1 MDTITISNRVIAYRR
16 YGRTVDP
23 ARPPVVLLHGA
34 GGNHLV
40 WPARMRHMAQ
50 TSVIAIDLPGHGESS
65 LPACATIDTFTE
77 LLRDLVETLE
87 LDPFVLAGHSMGGA
101 MALDFALAY
110 PQRLAGLVVI
120 GAGATMPVSA
130 KLVETMREDFTAAT
144 EMIVRY
150 SYRRGVAADELAL
163 YLAHLR
169 QCDPAVL
176 LEDLLACA
184 AFDVTEN
191 LANLSLPTLIV
202 CGQDDRMMP
211 VAMSE
216 TLHAAL
222 QSSELI
228 LVPNAGHNVMV
239 EYPDL
244 VAGYLAQ
251 FIDQIMNAQS
261 LDLAIA

>member
-1 MDTITISNRVIAYRR
+1 MDMITISNRAIAYRR

-23 ARPPVVLLHGA
+23 ARPQVVLLHGA

-50 TSVIAIDLPGHGESS
+50 TSVIAVDLPGHGESS
-65 LPACATIDTFTE
+65 QPACATIDTFTE
-77 LLRDLVETLE
+77 LLHDLVETLE
-87 LDPFVLAGHSMGGA
+87 LDSFVLAGHSMGGA
-101 MALDFALAY
+101 SALDFALAY
-110 PQRLAGLVVI
+110 PQRLAGLMVI

-130 KLVETMREDFTAAT
+130 KLVETVQNDFAAAT

-150 SYRRGVAADELAL
+150 SYRRGVAEEELAL

-184 AFDVTEN
+184 AFDVTES
-191 LANLSLPTLIV
+191 LANLTVPTLIV
-202 CGQDDRMMP
+202 CGQEDRMTPM
-211 VAMSE
+211 AMSE
-216 TLHAAL
+216 ALHAGI
-222 QSSELI
+222 QCSELI
-228 LVPNAGHNVMV
+228 TVPNAGHNVMV

-244 VAGYLAQ
+244 VAGYLTQ
-251 FIDQIMNAQS
+251 FIDRIMRT
-261 LDLAIA
+261 